1 MVYLYNKVYRRDDV
15 NTPWAIN
22 DPAFLEYVTT
32 NYIDTYK
39 VTDFRKMEV
48 SDTGLSM
55 VIGSIWDSKEAFE
68 AFCQD
73 PVVVAEREAALA
85 YNIANGIYLIEEY
98 KDGVKVKSAGMPS

>member
-1 MVYLYNKVYRRDDV
+1 MAYLYNKVYGREDV
-15 NTPWAIN
+15 NTPWAISDLN
-22 DPAFLEYVTT
+22 FLDYVTT

-48 SDTGLSM
+48 SDTGRSM

-73 PVVVAEREAALA
+73 PVVVAERAAAIA
-85 YNIANGIYLIEEY
+85 YNIANGIFLIEEY
-98 KDGVKVKSAGMPS
+98 KDGVKVKSAIEPL